1 MSRSKE
7 TPISGENR
15 LLASLPLKE
24 YDRILSSLKLVH
36 LAKGKILYQ
45 AGDTVGQV
53 YFPLG
58 GLLSLLSLTE
68 NGATIEVATVG
79 NEGLVGLP
87 VILHVDRIPYQVMVQ
102 IPADTMQIRADV
114 LKELFNRGGQLQA
127 LLLKYT
133 HSLLTQI
140 SQTVVCNRFHRVEV
154 RFCRCLLGARDRA
167 NSDTLYLTQEII
179 SYMLGVPRTSVTAI
193 ASMLQRAGVIRYSR
207 GRIQILD
214 PQGLGGLTCE
224 CYRIIREEIDQS
236 LAA

>member
-7 TPISGENR
+7 TPISCENR
-15 LLASLPLKE
+15 LLASLPRTE
-24 YDRILSSLKLVH
+24 YDRILPSLKLVH
-36 LAKGKILYQ
+36 LAKAKILYQ
-45 AGDTVGQV
+45 AGDIVGLV

-58 GLLSLLSLTE
+58 GALSLLSLTE

-79 NEGLVGLP
+79 NEGMVGLP
-87 VILHVDRIPYQVMVQ
+87 AILHVDRTPYQVMVQ
-102 IPADTMQIRADV
+102 ISADAMQIRADV

-127 LLLKYT
+127 SLLKFT
-133 HSLLTQI
+133 HSLLAQI
-140 SQTVVCNRFHRVEV
+140 SQTVVCNRFHRVDV
-154 RFCRCLLGARDRA
+154 RFCRCLLAARDRA

-193 ASMLQRAGVIRYSR
+193 ARLLQRAGLIGYSR

-214 PQGLGGLTCE
+214 PQGLGSLACE
-224 CYRIIREEIDQS
+224 CYRIIREEIEHS